1 MKKDDWGILNRR
13 IKREVFFCV
22 TGCYYPHISSLCHSC
37 FTRSFWQKTSHHKKK
52 YWKFGC
58 NITYNLSRWP
68 SPGIIWPLLT
78 SLNGIFN
85 KYEMIFQKGMDPS
98 RSSFLMSFGR
108 GRSTQI
114 QRIPPPNRSLTLAVM
129 GWMETE
135 TEWPIQTLRKI
146 SFIQWQLI

>member
-1 MKKDDWGILNRR
+1 MRHWLLLPAYIITLSFLFYTVVSAKDEPSQEEILEIRMQ
-13 IKREVFFCV
+13 
-22 TGCYYPHISSLCHSC
+22 YYLQFESVAV
-37 FTRSFWQKTSHHKKK
+37 
-52 YWKFGC
+52 
-58 NITYNLSRWP
+58 
-68 SPGIIWPLLT
+68 PGIIWPLLT

-108 GRSTQI
+108 GHSTQI

-135 TEWPIQTLRKI
+135 TEWLIQTLRKI